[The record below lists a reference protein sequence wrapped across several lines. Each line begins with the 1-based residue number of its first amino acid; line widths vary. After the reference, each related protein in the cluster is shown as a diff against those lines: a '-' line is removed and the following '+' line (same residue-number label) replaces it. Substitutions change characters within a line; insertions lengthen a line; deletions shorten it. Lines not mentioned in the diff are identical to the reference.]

1 MSKNVY
7 RLGRETISLNEI
19 YDAVLKKED
28 LRFKGYEII
37 RAKNYFL
44 LLNNQEDKVISFSEK
59 QLKLII
65 KNYKEQK
72 EFSIYSSLDID
83 ELIKKL
89 KNPYIIYE
97 NEKKNYQENCK
108 LIFTYIEN
116 NCITIYDEEKEFK
129 NLSQNTKSLQKLF
142 TPLELSEHFIN
153 ILNIMI
159 QKKIIFLNIMRLKK
173 EIY

>member
-1 MSKNVY
+1 MSNKVFT
-7 RLGRETISLNEI
+7 LGREKISLNEI

-28 LRFKGYEII
+28 LRFKDYEII

-72 EFSIYSSLDID
+72 EFSIYSSIEID

-89 KNPYIIYE
+89 KNPYIIYK

-129 NLSQNTKSLQKLF
+129 NLSQNTKSLHKQF

-173 EIY
+173 IY

>member
-1 MSKNVY
+1 MSNKFFT
-7 RLGRETISLNEI
+7 LGKDEISLNEI
-19 YDAVLKKED
+19 YDAVLKKKD
-28 LRFKGYEII
+28 TRFKDYEII

-72 EFSIYSSLDID
+72 EFSIYSSIEID

-97 NEKKNYQENCK
+97 NEKMNYQENCK

-129 NLSQNTKSLQKLF
+129 IYLF
-142 TPLELSEHFIN
+142 
-153 ILNIMI
+153 
-159 QKKIIFLNIMRLKK
+159 KLKK
-173 EIY
+173 LRK